1 MLMNR
6 QVRSL
11 VSVDDEVDGL
21 FAQREVQFS
30 QCIQS
35 RLDNLV
41 GCLDGWLNVEV
52 DIAAPGTVIRARAEQ
67 VDSTRGTEVAFKGF
81 ANG

>member
-6 QVRSL
+6 QIRSL

-21 FAQREVQFS
+21 FPQREVEFS
-30 QCIQS
+30 QCIQP
-35 RLDNLV
+35 RFDNLV

-52 DIAAPGTVIRARAEQ
+52 DISAPGTVIHARAEQ
-67 VDSTRGTEVAFKGF
+67 VDSACGTKVALKGF